1 MVYHCYACKS
11 FQLQPIGRITV
22 KAKNNQIKYGTAP
35 AEIISNKCW
44 NCDTDL
50 HIAGP
55 TYNGPLHDKEFVK
68 GMIKHVKDNKGKY
81 GTEDRMVGMLS
92 VIDEVKL
99 YFTGFLKSCFFG
111 RNWIHLSTIT
121 FLPFQVLFIARPHLY
136 WLFRN

>member
-99 YFTGFLKSCFFG
+99 YFTGFLKSCFFKELDTPFYY
-111 RNWIHLSTIT
+111 NISTLSSTLHCETPSI
-121 FLPFQVLFIARPHLY
+121 LAVS
-136 WLFRN
+136 